1 MAGTGNDQRDSGWNE
16 FTNLQDDPQRDGTSG
31 RPADVPS
38 WSDRTPSGL
47 RDRVDKDK
55 AEQSAYRPRHT
66 QRVNHQA
73 EVVENFDHAQFVA
86 HITDN
91 IKFNR
96 NGDMMITI
104 QVPYQ
109 FKHLAMPLTDAFG
122 IPLSFDVEIW
132 VPYQKAVE

>member
-1 MAGTGNDQRDSGWNE
+1 MADTGDDQRNTVGSE
-16 FTNLQDDPQRDGTSG
+16 FADLQDDAQRSRTRG
-31 RPADVPS
+31 RTANVPG

-47 RDRVDKDK
+47 RDRVDLQD
-55 AEQSAYRPRHT
+55 ARQSAYRPRHT
-66 QRVNHQA
+66 QHVTHQS
-73 EVVENFDHAQFVA
+73 EVVENFDHCQFVA

-96 NGDMMITI
+96 NGDMMVTM

-132 VPYQKAVE
+132 VPYKDAS